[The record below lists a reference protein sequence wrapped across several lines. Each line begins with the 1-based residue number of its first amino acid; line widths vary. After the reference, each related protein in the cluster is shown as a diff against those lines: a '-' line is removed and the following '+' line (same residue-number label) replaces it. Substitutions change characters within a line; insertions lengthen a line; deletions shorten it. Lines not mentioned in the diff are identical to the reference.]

1 MVSIFL
7 LVLAVLIA
15 GGWWYLRPIAPIAT
29 GYAAK
34 MLCSGVF
41 VSERHAD
48 AVTADFPENPLVPFL
63 RTSVDESSGRVDA
76 TLLGVWGST
85 AWFTPGYGCTLAE
98 QRPDLPPAM
107 EVHAGQPAV
116 PWPFG
121 DAGPRSTPPELAA
134 AIDTAFREDDP
145 DDRIKDTRAVVVVH
159 EGRLVAERYAEGIE
173 ADTPLIGWS
182 MTKSVAN
189 ALTGRLVARGVI
201 GIDQTDL
208 LPMWASDDRRNIS
221 VEHLLHMATGLEF
234 EEVYD
239 PGTDATRMLF
249 RPGDTGEYAA
259 SKPLAAPPG
268 SRWHYSSGNTNILCD
283 VLHREAD
290 ADTDLFHELVFAP
303 LGMHTAVLEPDAAGD
318 PVCSSNLYASAKDW
332 ARFGQWFLEDGFWNG
347 ERLLP
352 DGWVAYSTSPAR
364 LDTGGTPYGA
374 HWWLNSGP
382 GGTRRMPSVP
392 ADAYWASGNEGQ
404 QLVVVPSEELVIVRL
419 GRSADFDSIDWGLEE
434 LVAGV
439 IAAL

>member
-1 MVSIFL
+1 M
-7 LVLAVLIA
+7 LVLAVLVA
-15 GGWWYLRPIAPIAT
+15 GGWWYLRPIAPVAT

-34 MLCSGVF
+34 LLCSGVF
-41 VSERHAD
+41 VSERPPG
-48 AVTADFPENPLVPFL
+48 AVEDDFPDNPLVPFL
-63 RTSVDESSGRVDA
+63 RTSIDEASGRVDA
-76 TLLGVWGST
+76 DLLGVWGST

-98 QRPDLPPAM
+98 ERPDLPPAT
-107 EVHAGQPAV
+107 EVQAGQPAI

-121 DAGPRSTPPELAA
+121 DASPRSTSPELAA
-134 AIDTAFREDDP
+134 AIDTAFEEDDA
-145 DDRIKDTRAVVVVH
+145 DGRVKDTRAVVVVH
-159 EGRLVAERYAEGIE
+159 DGRLIGERYAEGIE

-182 MTKSVAN
+182 MTKSVTN

-221 VEHLLHMATGLEF
+221 VEHLLHMATGLRF

-249 RPGDTGEYAA
+249 RAADTGEYAA
-259 SKPLAAPPG
+259 SKPLEAPPG
-268 SRWHYSSGNTNILCD
+268 SQWHYSSGNSNILCD
-283 VLHREAD
+283 VLHREAEAD
-290 ADTDLFHELVFAP
+290 ADLVRELIFAP

-332 ARFGQWFLEDGFWNG
+332 ARFGQWFLQDGFWNG

-364 LDTGGTPYGA
+364 LDTGDTPYGA

-382 GGTRRMPSVP
+382 DGARRMPSVP

-404 QLVVVPSEELVIVRL
+404 QLVVVPSVELVIVRL
-419 GRSADFDSIDWGLEE
+419 GRSADFDGIAWGLEE

-439 IAAL
+439 IAAVDS

>member
-1 MVSIFL
+1 V

-15 GGWWYLRPIAPIAT
+15 GGWWFLRPIAPIAT

-41 VSERHAD
+41 VSERPAD
-48 AVTADFPENPLVPFL
+48 AVTDDFPDNPLVPFL

-98 QRPDLPPAM
+98 QRPDLPPAT
-107 EVHAGQPAV
+107 EVQAGQPAV

-182 MTKSVAN
+182 MTKSVTN

-290 ADTDLFHELVFAP
+290 ADADLFRELIFAP
-303 LGMHTAVLEPDAAGD
+303 LGMHTTVLELDSSGD

-332 ARFGQWFLEDGFWNG
+332 ARVGQWFLQDGFWNG

-364 LDTGGTPYGA
+364 LDTGDTPYGA

-382 GGTRRMPSVP
+382 VATRRMPSVP

-419 GRSADFDSIDWGLEE
+419 GRSVDFDSIDWGLEE